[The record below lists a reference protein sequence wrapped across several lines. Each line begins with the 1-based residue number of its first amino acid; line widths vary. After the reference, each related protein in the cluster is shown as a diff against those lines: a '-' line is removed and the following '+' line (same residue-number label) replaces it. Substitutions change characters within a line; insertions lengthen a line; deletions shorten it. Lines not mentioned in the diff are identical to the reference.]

1 VYVLTKVDIGTDMTR
16 KRPTAS
22 KPGSES
28 PEAKSVILPGDAQAP
43 PPATDED
50 QEEAGAEG
58 PSGVA
63 QDAQAR
69 ARAREAERRDAE
81 LAMTEYQAK
90 QKAIAERTARL
101 RAQRL
106 ARETSK
112 TPRKR

>member
-1 VYVLTKVDIGTDMTR
+1 MIR
-16 KRPTAS
+16 KRPT
-22 KPGSES
+22 KTRPGSES
-28 PEAKSVILPGDAQAP
+28 AEPETVIPSDDAQAP
-43 PPATDED
+43 APATDED
-50 QEEAGAEG
+50 AEEEAQAEDQ
-58 PSGVA
+58 PSVA
-63 QDAQAR
+63 QDPEAR

>member
-1 VYVLTKVDIGTDMTR
+1 MIR
-16 KRPTAS
+16 KRPSNS

-28 PEAKSVILPGDAQAP
+28 PDAKSVIPPGGGEAP
-43 PPATDED
+43 APATDAD
-50 QEEAGAEG
+50 QEEAQPEG
-58 PSGVA
+58 PVSA
-63 QDAQAR
+63 PPDPEAR

-81 LAMTEYQAK
+81 LAMIEYQAK
-90 QKAIAERTARL
+90 QKATAERTACL

>member
-1 VYVLTKVDIGTDMTR
+1 MMR
-16 KRPTAS
+16 KRPTNS

-28 PEAKSVILPGDAQAP
+28 PDIKSAILSDDGDAPA
-43 PPATDED
+43 PATDED
-50 QEEAGAEG
+50 QEQAQAEG
-58 PSGVA
+58 PSSVA
-63 QDAQAR
+63 PDPEAR

-81 LAMTEYQAK
+81 LAMTEYHAK

-106 ARETSK
+106 ARETGK

>member
-1 VYVLTKVDIGTDMTR
+1 MIR
-16 KRPTAS
+16 KRSSKS

-28 PEAKSVILPGDAQAP
+28 PEAKSGIP
-43 PPATDED
+43 PAEAETPAPATDED
-50 QEEAGAEG
+50 QEEAQPEG
-58 PSGVA
+58 PPSVA
-63 QDAQAR
+63 QDPEAR

-90 QKAIAERTARL
+90 QKAVAERTARL

>member
-1 VYVLTKVDIGTDMTR
+1 MMR
-16 KRPTAS
+16 KRSTNS

-28 PEAKSVILPGDAQAP
+28 PDAKSAILSGDGEAP
-43 PPATDED
+43 APATDED
-50 QEEAGAEG
+50 QEEAQPEG
-58 PSGVA
+58 PA
-63 QDAQAR
+63 PDPEAR

-81 LAMTEYQAK
+81 LAMIEYQAK
-90 QKAIAERTARL
+90 QKATAERTARL

>member
-1 VYVLTKVDIGTDMTR
+1 MIR
-16 KRPTAS
+16 KRVTKS

-28 PEAKSVILPGDAQAP
+28 PEPESVIPSDHAQAP
-43 PPATDED
+43 APATHED
-50 QEEAGAEG
+50 AEAEAQSDDQ
-58 PSGVA
+58 PSVA
-63 QDAQAR
+63 QDPEAR

-90 QKAIAERTARL
+90 QKALTERTARL

>member
-1 VYVLTKVDIGTDMTR
+1 MIR
-16 KRPTAS
+16 KRVTKS

-28 PEAKSVILPGDAQAP
+28 PEPESVIPSDHAQAP
-43 PPATDED
+43 APAADED
-50 QEEAGAEG
+50 AEEAQPEG
-58 PSGVA
+58 QPSVA
-63 QDAQAR
+63 QDPEAR

-106 ARETSK
+106 ARETGK

>member
-1 VYVLTKVDIGTDMTR
+1 MMR
-16 KRPTAS
+16 KRPTNG

-28 PEAKSVILPGDAQAP
+28 PDAKSVIPPGGGEAP
-43 PPATDED
+43 APATDAD
-50 QEEAGAEG
+50 QEEAQPEG
-58 PSGVA
+58 PVSA
-63 QDAQAR
+63 PPDPEAR

-90 QKAIAERTARL
+90 QKATAERTARL

>member
-1 VYVLTKVDIGTDMTR
+1 MIR
-16 KRPTAS
+16 KRPTKS
-22 KPGSES
+22 KPGSASAE
-28 PEAKSVILPGDAQAP
+28 PETVIPSDDAQTLA
-43 PPATDED
+43 PATDED
-50 QEEAGAEG
+50 AEEEAQADDQ
-58 PSGVA
+58 PSIA
-63 QDAQAR
+63 QDPEAR

>member
-1 VYVLTKVDIGTDMTR
+1 MIR
-16 KRPTAS
+16 KRPSKS

-28 PEAKSVILPGDAQAP
+28 PEAETVIASDHAQAP
-43 PPATDED
+43 APATDED
-50 QEEAGAEG
+50 AEEAQAEDQ
-58 PSGVA
+58 PSVA
-63 QDAQAR
+63 QDPEAR

-90 QKAIAERTARL
+90 QKALAERTARL

>member
-1 VYVLTKVDIGTDMTR
+1 MIR
-16 KRPTAS
+16 KRPTQS
-22 KPGSES
+22 KPDPES
-28 PEAKSVILPGDAQAP
+28 PAAKSVMPSGDAQAP
-43 PPATDED
+43 APAPDED
-50 QEEAGAEG
+50 QEEAQPEA
-58 PSGVA
+58 SASVA
-63 QDAQAR
+63 QDPEAR
-69 ARAREAERRDAE
+69 ARVREAERRDAE

>member
-1 VYVLTKVDIGTDMTR
+1 MMR
-16 KRPTAS
+16 KRPTNS

-28 PEAKSVILPGDAQAP
+28 PEAKSDTLSGEGDTPA
-43 PPATDED
+43 PATDDD
-50 QEEAGAEG
+50 QEEDQPES
-58 PSGVA
+58 PSNA
-63 QDAQAR
+63 APDPEAR

-81 LAMTEYQAK
+81 LAMTEYHAK
-90 QKAIAERTARL
+90 QKATAERTARL

>member
-1 VYVLTKVDIGTDMTR
+1 MIR
-16 KRPTAS
+16 KRPT
-22 KPGSES
+22 KTRPGSEN
-28 PEAKSVILPGDAQAP
+28 PEPETVIPTDDAQAP
-43 PPATDED
+43 APATDED
-50 QEEAGAEG
+50 AEEEAQAEDR
-58 PSGVA
+58 PSVA
-63 QDAQAR
+63 QDPEAR

-90 QKAIAERTARL
+90 QKALTERTARL

>member
-1 VYVLTKVDIGTDMTR
+1 MNR
-16 KRPTAS
+16 KRPTNS

-28 PEAKSVILPGDAQAP
+28 PFAKRAVPSDETQAS

-50 QEEAGAEG
+50 QGEPQPEDP
-58 PSGVA
+58 PSVG
-63 QDAQAR
+63 QDPEAR

-81 LAMTEYQAK
+81 AAMTEYQAK
-90 QKAIAERTARL
+90 QKATAERTARL

-106 ARETSK
+106 AREASK

>member
-1 VYVLTKVDIGTDMTR
+1 MMR
-16 KRPTAS
+16 KRPTNS

-28 PEAKSVILPGDAQAP
+28 PDAKSVILSGDGDAPA
-43 PPATDED
+43 PATDED
-50 QEEAGAEG
+50 QEEAQPESPASAAPDPE
-58 PSGVA
+58 
-63 QDAQAR
+63 AR

-90 QKAIAERTARL
+90 QKATAERTARL

-106 ARETSK
+106 AREASK

>member
-1 VYVLTKVDIGTDMTR
+1 MIR
-16 KRPTAS
+16 KRPTKS
-22 KPGSES
+22 KLGSKS
-28 PEAKSVILPGDAQAP
+28 PDAESVIPSGDAQAP
-43 PPATDED
+43 APATDED
-50 QEEAGAEG
+50 QEQAQPEAPA
-58 PSGVA
+58 SVT
-63 QDAQAR
+63 QDPQAR

-112 TPRKR
+112 TPRKPRPAK

>member
-1 VYVLTKVDIGTDMTR
+1 MIR
-16 KRPTAS
+16 KRVTKS
-22 KPGSES
+22 KPGAES
-28 PEAKSVILPGDAQAP
+28 PEPESVIPSDHAQAP
-43 PPATDED
+43 APATGEDADEAEAED
-50 QEEAGAEG
+50 Q
-58 PSGVA
+58 PNVA
-63 QDAQAR
+63 QDPEAR

-90 QKAIAERTARL
+90 QKALAERTARL

>member
-1 VYVLTKVDIGTDMTR
+1 MIR
-16 KRPTAS
+16 KRPTNI

-28 PEAKSVILPGDAQAP
+28 PVAKSVIPSGDAQAP

-50 QEEAGAEG
+50 QEGAQPDG
-58 PSGVA
+58 QRSVT
-63 QDAQAR
+63 QDPQAR

-90 QKAIAERTARL
+90 QKLIAERTARL